1 MLHSQHTE
9 QSSTRGQLCV
19 TPGQEVDR
27 FCPAEL
33 TSLASTTKNVQVNIT
48 SFTVNNNLVSAPQPV
63 CTSQVSGLDV

>member
-1 MLHSQHTE
+1 M
-9 QSSTRGQLCV
+9 
-19 TPGQEVDR
+19 DR

-63 CTSQVSGLDV
+63 CTSQVSGLGADKCFRLLSCL